1 MSLTKQ
7 SAKRKR
13 RRTAVPM
20 LGAAGLSLSLASGA
34 SGAPAANIAAR
45 HADMSQEFIL
55 AEEEVSDVS
64 LATFYV
70 FDKENAG
77 RPSVLLARGGCGG
90 GGGCGGRGCGG
101 CGGRGCGGCGGFRG
115 CGGGGGCGCV
125 GFRGCGGCRGC
136 VGFRG
141 CGGCIGCVGCAVG
154 WWGGCG
160 GGCCLSW
167 GGCNYC

>member
-1 MSLTKQ
+1 MSHTKQ

-77 RPSVLLARGGCGG
+77 LFRPSVLLARGGCG
-90 GGGCGGRGCGG
+90 GG